1 MVARGR
7 CGDPVL
13 SRSRLVVEC
22 RLRRLLET
30 GRPVYRRPV
39 SHSGPLRGHLARLT
53 QGRPRHR
60 HRDQGRRANQF
71 RRSQASKPAVVP
83 VLLPEPLASESM
95 SCYDRTRRSR
105 PSGSYGSVRVSVS
118 LRSATPSRTLE
129 SPRRSDGSD
138 VPSSGPFRIRRDSTR
153 VRSRM
158 VDPGEAGA
166 GRWRIVPA
174 NRRTRPPGARGP
186 GR

>member
-83 VLLPEPLASESM
+83 VLLPEPLASEV
-95 SCYDRTRRSR
+95 DELLRQDEEIKTVRLVRERTGFGLVAVRYAVTNSR
-105 PSGSYGSVRVSVS
+105 
-118 LRSATPSRTLE
+118 E
-129 SPRRSDGSD
+129 
-138 VPSSGPFRIRRDSTR
+138 PSS
-153 VRSRM
+153 
-158 VDPGEAGA
+158 
-166 GRWRIVPA
+166 
-174 NRRTRPPGARGP
+174 
-186 GR
+186 